1 MGKSMLLTTMTMVM
15 ASMTLRNTVT
25 PMAMAPLTTLT
36 MTMTTMVYPILKILL
51 ILMVTVFLIT
61 WTTMMIM
68 TAFLTLRIFPV
79 IGEFG
84 NLVSALAFMGL
95 LDFHLCLL
103 GLAHLRP

>member
-1 MGKSMLLTTMTMVM
+1 MGVM

-25 PMAMAPLTTLT
+25 QMAMAPLTTLT
-36 MTMTTMVYPILKILL
+36 MRMTTMVYPILKILL
-51 ILMVTVFLIT
+51 IQMVMVFLTKKTVMMTVTVLLIT

-84 NLVSALAFMGL
+84 SLVSALVLHGPL
-95 LDFHLCLL
+95 
-103 GLAHLRP
+103 